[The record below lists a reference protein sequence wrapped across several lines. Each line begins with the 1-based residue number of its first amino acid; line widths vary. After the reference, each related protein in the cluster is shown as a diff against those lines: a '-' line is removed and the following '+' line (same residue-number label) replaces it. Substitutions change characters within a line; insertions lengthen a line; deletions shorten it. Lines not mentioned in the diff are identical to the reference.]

1 MKKLLLISVLLG
13 LLPLSMAAQVDDLY
27 FVPKKKSATKV
38 TDRESQSR
46 DVYYSGSDRSI
57 DEYNRRVGH
66 FDLIAQDSTLND
78 TINFSAEK
86 GVFPDSTSTEDFEL
100 TRQMSRFDDYSITDN
115 DAFWAG
121 YAAGRYDWGWHSP
134 WYYSRFGWYD
144 PWYTP
149 WYYGGWYWN
158 DPWFYSS
165 YYGWYGSWYGYYPYY
180 SWYGPWYGYHTYYY
194 TAGSGH
200 YYTTTG
206 HSGTI
211 NLRGGSRV
219 MSHGSGAVRNG
230 GGRLVGTNRGIE
242 RSERLRNRTVGTSRT
257 TSGNRSSATRN
268 NSNFNGGSRMG
279 MNSGSSGSRSS
290 YSGGGGGGASRSSG
304 GGFSGGGG
312 GSARGG
318 RR

>member
-38 TDRESQSR
+38 TDRENQSR
-46 DVYYSGSDRSI
+46 DVYYSGSNRSI

-78 TINFSAEK
+78 TINFSAER

-100 TRQMSRFDDYSITDN
+100 TRQMSRFDDYSIADN
-115 DAFWAG
+115 DAYWAG

-144 PWYTP
+144 PWY
-149 WYYGGWYWN
+149 YGGWYWN
-158 DPWFYSS
+158 DPWFYSG

-180 SWYGPWYGYHTYYY
+180 SWYGPRYGYHTYYY
-194 TAGSGH
+194 TA
-200 YYTTTG
+200 YYTAGGGRYYTG
-206 HSGTI
+206 TGNAGTI

-219 MSHGSGAVRNG
+219 MKHGSGVARNG
-230 GGRLVGTNRGIE
+230 SGRLVGTNRGIE
-242 RSERLRNRTVGTSRT
+242 RSDRLRNRTVGTSRT
-257 TSGNRSSATRN
+257 TTGNRSTATRN
-268 NSNFNGGSRMG
+268 NTNFNGGSRM
-279 MNSGSSGSRSS
+279 SSSSSSSGRSS
-290 YSGGGGGGASRSSG
+290 YSGGGGGVSRGSGG

-312 GSARGG
+312 GGARGG

>member
-1 MKKLLLISVLLG
+1 MKKLLLISVLFG

-38 TDRESQSR
+38 TDSQSLPR
-46 DVYYSGSDRSI
+46 DVYYSGSNRSI
-57 DEYNRRVGH
+57 DEYNRRVGAY
-66 FDLIAQDSTLND
+66 DLAAQDSTLND
-78 TINFSAEK
+78 TIYFSAEK

-100 TRQMSRFDDYSITDN
+100 TKQMSRFDDYSIADN

-149 WYYGGWYWN
+149 WYYGGWYWS

-165 YYGWYGSWYGYYPYY
+165 YYGWYGYYHNWYGYYPYY
-180 SWYGPWYGYHTYYY
+180 SYYY
-194 TAGSGH
+194 PVVGGGH
-200 YYTTTG
+200 HYTTTG

-242 RSERLRNRTVGTSRT
+242 RSDRLRNRTVGTSRT

-268 NSNFNGGSRMG
+268 NGNFNGGSRMG
-279 MNSGSSGSRSS
+279 MNSGSSSSSRSS
-290 YSGGGGGGASRSSG
+290 YSGGGGGGASRSSSG

-312 GSARGG
+312 GGSRGG

>member
-38 TDRESQSR
+38 TDRENQSR
-46 DVYYSGSDRSI
+46 DVYYSGSNRSI

-78 TINFSAEK
+78 TINFSAER

-100 TRQMSRFDDYSITDN
+100 TRQMSRFDDYSIADN
-115 DAFWAG
+115 DAYWAG

-144 PWYTP
+144 PWY
-149 WYYGGWYWN
+149 YGGWYWN
-158 DPWFYSS
+158 DPWFYSG
-165 YYGWYGSWYGYYPYY
+165 YYGWYGSYPYY
-180 SWYGPWYGYHTYYY
+180 SWYGPRYGYHTYYY
-194 TAGSGH
+194 TAGGGR
-200 YYTTTG
+200 YYTGTG
-206 HSGTI
+206 NAGTI

-219 MSHGSGAVRNG
+219 MKHGSGVARNG
-230 GGRLVGTNRGIE
+230 SGRLVGTNRGIE
-242 RSERLRNRTVGTSRT
+242 RSDRLRNRTVGTSRT
-257 TSGNRSSATRN
+257 TTGNRSTATRN
-268 NSNFNGGSRMG
+268 NTNFNGGSRM
-279 MNSGSSGSRSS
+279 SSSSSSSGRSS
-290 YSGGGGGGASRSSG
+290 YSGGGGGVSRGSGG

-312 GSARGG
+312 GGARGG

>member
-38 TDRESQSR
+38 TDRENQSR
-46 DVYYSGSDRSI
+46 DVYYSGSNRSI

-78 TINFSAEK
+78 TINFSAER

-100 TRQMSRFDDYSITDN
+100 TRQMSRFDDYSIADN
-115 DAFWAG
+115 DAYWAG

-144 PWYTP
+144 PWY
-149 WYYGGWYWN
+149 YGGWYWN
-158 DPWFYSS
+158 DPWFYSG
-165 YYGWYGSWYGYYPYY
+165 YYGWYGSWYGYYHYPYY
-180 SWYGPWYGYHTYYY
+180 SWYGPRYGYHTYYY
-194 TAGSGH
+194 TAGGGR
-200 YYTTTG
+200 YYTSTG
-206 HSGTI
+206 NAGTI

-219 MSHGSGAVRNG
+219 MKHGSGVARNG
-230 GGRLVGTNRGIE
+230 SGRLVGTNRGIE
-242 RSERLRNRTVGTSRT
+242 RSDRLRNRTVGTSRT
-257 TSGNRSSATRN
+257 TTGNRSTATRN
-268 NSNFNGGSRMG
+268 NTNFNGGSRM
-279 MNSGSSGSRSS
+279 SSSSSSSGRSS
-290 YSGGGGGGASRSSG
+290 YSGGGGVSRGSGG

-312 GSARGG
+312 GGARGG

>member
-38 TDRESQSR
+38 TDRENQSR
-46 DVYYSGSDRSI
+46 DVYYSGSNRSI

-78 TINFSAEK
+78 TINFSAER

-100 TRQMSRFDDYSITDN
+100 TRQMSRFDDYSIADN
-115 DAFWAG
+115 DAYWAG

-134 WYYSRFGWYD
+134 WYY
-144 PWYTP
+144 
-149 WYYGGWYWN
+149 GGWYWN
-158 DPWFYSS
+158 DPWFYSG

-180 SWYGPWYGYHTYYY
+180 SWYGPRYGYHTYYY
-194 TAGSGH
+194 TAGGGR
-200 YYTTTG
+200 YYTGTG
-206 HSGTI
+206 NAGTI

-219 MSHGSGAVRNG
+219 MKHGSGVARNG
-230 GGRLVGTNRGIE
+230 SGRLVGTNRGIE
-242 RSERLRNRTVGTSRT
+242 RSDRLRNRTVGTSRT
-257 TSGNRSSATRN
+257 TTGNRSTATRN
-268 NSNFNGGSRMG
+268 NTNFNGGSRM
-279 MNSGSSGSRSS
+279 SSSSSSSGRSS
-290 YSGGGGGGASRSSG
+290 YSGGGGVSRGSGG

-312 GSARGG
+312 GGARGG